1 MARAAMGPDLS
12 RLFDRLPDGILV
24 VDHTGRI
31 VLANAE
37 AASIFGAADL
47 TGTDMEH
54 LMPPESQGEYHQLFK
69 STLSA
74 RGSAFIAKG
83 PVRVRARRVDGEVLE
98 LEMTVTVT
106 DLETD
111 RPLLITSFRV
121 PAQPIIVDRPQEIAQ
136 FLNVAVDLAEQL
148 NTLQTDAEAY
158 GAVLPALCRQLDWDV
173 GCLWV
178 VAADGHHLR
187 CVATFPD
194 DGGPTQ
200 AFEDL
205 SRNLLPAYGEGLP
218 GSVWSSRRP
227 LVTTV
232 GHGEMTLLR
241 QSAILRSGLRTGLAV
256 PVVFESRTVGVIE
269 MFSVRNEPV
278 SPHLLDGLA
287 SIGRQIGQLL
297 YQFDVEGDLRR
308 RERSRAFLLDAATG
322 LASSPNYPD
331 ALRRLADLCVP
342 ELADLCLIDVR
353 ERNGRIARMA
363 AVHADPE
370 KQTLVEQ
377 LAEHYP
383 PAAGSTHPSYD
394 VMLTGRSMWSASMT
408 DAFLKATTR
417 DERHFEIVKALGFES
432 YMCVPLRCGDET
444 LGTITLVSAGSGR
457 RFQLS
462 DLALPEEL
470 AGRAA
475 SVIATARRH
484 DEEHRL
490 AKELQRLLLPEELP
504 EFEEFDICVRYLAGA
519 PDAEAGGDFYDVV
532 RLPSE
537 RLGLLI
543 GDVEGHDTL
552 AAATMGQLRSA
563 TRALAGQLREPS
575 QLIDALRWSWDL
587 LGFERVATAIVGR
600 VDNRN
605 GDVVLSS
612 AGHLP
617 PAVIEPGGK
626 ARYLDVKP
634 SPPLGAPGGPATDHR
649 FVLEPGGSLLL
660 YTDGLI
666 EEREV
671 PLSVRLGGLL
681 RTLEKA
687 RADTSSE
694 LCDAILEDFA
704 LAQPLRDDVAVLV
717 VRRR

>member
-1 MARAAMGPDLS
+1 MAGAAMGLDLS

-24 VDHTGRI
+24 VDETGRI
-31 VLANAE
+31 VLANPA
-37 AASIFGAADL
+37 AASIFGVADL
-47 TGTDMEH
+47 TGTDMAH
-54 LMPPESQGEYHQLFK
+54 LIPSESHEQYQQLFK
-69 STLSA
+69 NTLSA
-74 RGSAFIAKG
+74 SGAAFVTKG
-83 PVRVRARRVDGEVLE
+83 PVRVHATRVDGVVLE
-98 LEMTVTVT
+98 LEMKVTVT
-106 DLETD
+106 DLGTGG
-111 RPLLITSFRV
+111 PLLVASFRV
-121 PAQPIIVDRPQEIAQ
+121 PAHPMLVDRPHEIAQ
-136 FLNVAVDLAEQL
+136 YLNVAVDLAEQL
-148 NTLQTDAEAY
+148 NSLETDTEAY
-158 GAVLPALCRQLDWDV
+158 AAILPTLCRQLDWDV
-173 GCLWV
+173 ACLWV

-187 CVATFPD
+187 CVSTFPD

-200 AFEDL
+200 SFEDV
-205 SRNLLPAYGEGLP
+205 SRGLFPSYGEGLP
-218 GSVWSSRRP
+218 GSAWSSGRP
-227 LVTTV
+227 LVTSV
-232 GHGEMTLLR
+232 GQGEMPVLR
-241 QSAILRSGLRTGLAV
+241 QSVILRSGLRTGLAV

-322 LASSPNYPD
+322 LASSTDYAD
-331 ALRRLADLCVP
+331 ALRRLAAQCVP

-353 ERNGRIARMA
+353 ERNGTIVRMA
-363 AVHADPE
+363 AIHADPE
-370 KQTLVEQ
+370 KERLVDE
-377 LAEHYP
+377 LAERYP
-383 PAAGSTHPSYD
+383 PASGSAHPSYD
-394 VMLTGRSMWSASMT
+394 VILTGRSMWSSSMP
-408 DAFLKATTR
+408 DEFLRATTH
-417 DERHFEIVKALGFES
+417 DQRHFEIVKALGFES
-432 YMCVPLRCGDET
+432 YMCVPLRSGDET

-457 RFQLS
+457 KFQLS

-484 DEEHRL
+484 DQEHRL
-490 AKELQRLLLPEELP
+490 ARELQRLLLPEALP
-504 EFEEFDICVRYLAGA
+504 EFDEFDICVRYLAGA

-537 RLGLLI
+537 RLGLMI

-563 TRALAGQLREPS
+563 TRALAGQVQEPS

-587 LGFERVATAIVGR
+587 LSFERVATAIFGR
-600 VDNRN
+600 VDHRS
-605 GDVVLSS
+605 GEGVLSS

-617 PAVIEPGGK
+617 PAVIEPGGE
-626 ARYLDVKP
+626 ARFLDVKP

-649 FVLEPGGSLLL
+649 FVLERGASLLL

-666 EEREV
+666 EERDV
-671 PLSVRLGGLL
+671 PLSVRLAGLL
-681 RTLEKA
+681 GTLAQAPTETA
-687 RADTSSE
+687 SE
-694 LCDAILEDFA
+694 LGDAILERFA
-704 LAQPLRDDVAVLV
+704 PTKPLRDDLAILV